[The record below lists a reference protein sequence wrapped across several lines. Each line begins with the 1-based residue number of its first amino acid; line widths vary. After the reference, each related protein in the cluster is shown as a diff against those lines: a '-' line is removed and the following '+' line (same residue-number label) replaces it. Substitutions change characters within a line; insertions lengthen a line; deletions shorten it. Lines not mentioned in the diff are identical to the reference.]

1 MRYQQSRGILEETK
15 SPLRRVGPRLTLI
28 TARKSPHF
36 LAGIFVGVITHCA
49 VKMRVVHV
57 LKNGNF
63 DSDRSLFKE
72 PLDEGNK
79 TWNEMP
85 LVTLEREDHLTASR
99 PQMDISEKRATFCN
113 VSCQL

>member
-1 MRYQQSRGILEETK
+1 MEETK
-15 SPLRRVGPRLTLI
+15 SPLRRVGPCLTLI
-28 TARKSPHF
+28 TARNSPHF

-63 DSDRSLFKE
+63 DSERSLFKE

-99 PQMDISEKRATFCN
+99 PHMDTSEKRATFCI